1 MDVDEKLETLMA
13 RYQAGDH
20 TAARCLIDRVSPQLQ
35 ETWLRI
41 HRVRHTYRP
50 GEPLLPWIYAIARRV
65 RVDHYRKAMRATVRE
80 LPLEDLPDSSAA
92 APAAFGHAEDLEQLL
107 APLSASQR
115 EVLEM
120 LKVAGMSLEE
130 VARATSCSVGSVKQ
144 KVIITGLTRRYG
156 ER

>member
-1 MDVDEKLETLMA
+1 
-13 RYQAGDH
+13 
-20 TAARCLIDRVSPQLQ
+20 
-35 ETWLRI
+35 
-41 HRVRHTYRP
+41 
-50 GEPLLPWIYAIARRV
+50 
-65 RVDHYRKAMRATVRE
+65 
-80 LPLEDLPDSSAA
+80 LEDLPDSTAA